1 MRSNDLDYF
10 IKINLNDLY
19 SIFTKFGA
27 IVDYSSEIQSPRLQI
42 NKKSIIT
49 HIVKSNDI
57 EYLM

>member
-19 SIFTKFGA
+19 SIFTKFGDK
-27 IVDYSSEIQSPRLQI
+27 VDYSSEIQCPRIEL

-49 HIVKSNDI
+49 QIVESNDL